1 MSNSRK
7 LLLYI
12 ALGAFAVYFGGEYLM
27 NVYVE
32 TPLKAK
38 QQRKDN
44 LEKDLNKAK
53 KKRAESKAA
62 LKRLEVLEKYSLP
75 TDTEVARSLYRTW
88 LTELVEKSK
97 FHTAHVDSGP
107 VANRKGA
114 FESLA
119 FSVRGR
125 ATLNHVVRFLYDF
138 YRAGHLHRIQS
149 MNLTPSGKDGSL
161 EVVMAIEAL
170 ILPGCERKDQLS
182 TLSSNRLKHESLT
195 DYAVIAQRNFFGI
208 GGEIN
213 PSGQAYLT
221 AVIRD
226 RGEPEIWITVR
237 GQDKLLKL
245 HEGSSFDIGA
255 VSGTVVEIFEDDIVY
270 ESAGERWLLSVGEPI
285 SDAIPIPP
293 EQ

>member
-12 ALGAFAVYFGGEYLM
+12 ALGGFAIYFGGEHLM
-27 NVYVE
+27 SSYVE
-32 TPLKAK
+32 GPLKLK
-38 QQRKDN
+38 QQRKEG
-44 LEKDLNKAK
+44 LEKDLKKAR
-53 KKRAESKAA
+53 KKRADSKAA
-62 LKRLEVLEKYSLP
+62 LKKLESLEKYSLP
-75 TDTEVARSLYRTW
+75 TDTEVARSLYRSW
-88 LTELVEKSK
+88 LTELAEKSR
-97 FHTAHVDSGP
+97 FQGAHVDSGP
-107 VANRKGA
+107 AANRKGA
-114 FESLA
+114 FESLT
-119 FSVRGR
+119 FSVRGK

-138 YRAGHLHRIQS
+138 NQAGHLHRIQS

-170 ILPGCERKDQLS
+170 ILPGCARKDQLS
-182 TLSSNRLKHESLT
+182 TASSNRLKHNSLA

-245 HEGSSFDIGA
+245 HEGSSFDIGD
-255 VSGTVVEIFEDDIVY
+255 VSGTVVEIFDDDIVY
-270 ESAGERWLLSVGEPI
+270 ESAGERWLLSVGEPL
-285 SDAIPIPP
+285 SDAMLIPP
-293 EQ
+293 ER

>member
-1 MSNSRK
+1 MSNSRQI
-7 LLLYI
+7 LLYVLVGGVAI
-12 ALGAFAVYFGGEYLM
+12 YFGGEYLL
-27 NVYVE
+27 NTYVE
-32 TPLKAK
+32 TPLKQK
-38 QQRKDN
+38 QQRKDS
-44 LEKDLNKAK
+44 LEKDLKKAQ

-62 LKRLEVLEKYSLP
+62 IKRLDVMEKYSLP
-75 TDTEVARSLYRTW
+75 TDSEVARSLYRTW
-88 LTELVEKSK
+88 LTELAEKSR
-97 FHTAHVDSGP
+97 FQTAHVDSGP
-107 VANRKGA
+107 VTNRKGA

-125 ATLNHVVRFLYDF
+125 ATFNHVVRFLYDF
-138 YRAGHLHRIQS
+138 YHAGHLHRIQS

-170 ILPGCERKDQLS
+170 ILPGCSRKDQLS
-182 TLSSNRLKHESLT
+182 SLTSSRLKHDSLT
-195 DYAVIAQRNFFGI
+195 DYSVIAQRNFFGI

-226 RGEPEIWITVR
+226 RGEPEIWITIR

-245 HEGSSFDIGA
+245 HEGSSFDIGP
-255 VSGTVVEIFEDDIVY
+255 VTGTVVEIFDDDIVY

-285 SDAIPIPP
+285 SEAIPVPS
-293 EQ
+293 EL